1 MGSIERNLPG
11 VMFVKDQHMIA
22 YDSVMITCWSVYLIT
37 CWYSSRVVQW
47 NMKHIKSTGLARSKA
62 QRYAHWVL
70 SSMHH
75 SFKGPRGTPKSPLK
89 LRKSP
94 APKKVSRGD
103 GTYLVFPRY
112 MFQWYVSHFH
122 EIRARPFF
130 WKTFLGLQLDWGDEL
145 DLLPCK
151 CDACHQV
158 FCPDRGLWTW
168 GLGMVADRFGWWKSE
183 VELARLFRQRASLM
197 SWPGKMT
204 DLVVLS
210 SSSSSSSSS

>member
-1 MGSIERNLPG
+1 MDHLVQYGKHRKKSSGCDVRQRP
-11 VMFVKDQHMIA
+11 A
-22 YDSVMITCWSVYLIT
+22 YDWIDDSVMITCWSAYLIR

-75 SFKGPRGTPKSPLK
+75 SFKAPRRTPKSPLK

-112 MFQWYVSHFH
+112 VSMVCFTL
-122 EIRARPFF
+122 P
-130 WKTFLGLQLDWGDEL
+130 WDSSKTLLLENFPWTPTGLRRWIGFVALQMRRLPPGLLPRQGAL
-145 DLLPCK
+145 DL
-151 CDACHQV
+151 
-158 FCPDRGLWTW
+158 G
-168 GLGMVADRFGWWKSE
+168 
-183 VELARLFRQRASLM
+183 ARD
-197 SWPGKMT
+197 GCG
-204 DLVVLS
+204 
-210 SSSSSSSSS
+210 